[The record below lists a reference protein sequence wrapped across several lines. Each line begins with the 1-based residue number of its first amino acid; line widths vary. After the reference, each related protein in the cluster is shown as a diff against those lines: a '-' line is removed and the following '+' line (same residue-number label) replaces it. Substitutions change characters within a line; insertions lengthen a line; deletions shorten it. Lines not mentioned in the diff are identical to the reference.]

1 MGERP
6 KSCRVALPG
15 TRRLT
20 APWSVP
26 CSQPLHLHHPSLD
39 KQLHPRDMARIIEA
53 RNATTLAP
61 GPPSHP
67 LAPAP
72 AGRHSLSIHPV
83 PVCRSFLG
91 LTTFTRISRSFRS
104 FAHVRRSGAPQP
116 LSGCT
121 RQKAACP
128 SPRRRMRSA
137 QSRILA
143 SRDHHVRAICHEF
156 SIRRGQSGAGHSTV
170 TSATLSCGLP
180 AISQS
185 SPSPA
190 AARRP
195 GRWMWE

>member
-15 TRRLT
+15 TLHG
-20 APWSVP
+20 VP

-72 AGRHSLSIHPV
+72 AGRHSPSIHPV
-83 PVCRSFLG
+83 LVCRPPWDSPHSPG
-91 LTTFTRISRSFRS
+91 SHGPSDRSPMSARS
-104 FAHVRRSGAPQP
+104 SAPQP
-116 LSGCT
+116 LAGCT

-128 SPRRRMRSA
+128 SSRRRMRSA
-137 QSRILA
+137 QSRIPA
-143 SRDHHVRAICHEF
+143 SRDHHVAP
-156 SIRRGQSGAGHSTV
+156 
-170 TSATLSCGLP
+170 SATNSRF
-180 AISQS
+180 AVASQMPDVP
-185 SPSPA
+185 PSPA
-190 AARRP
+190 PLCLVACLPYLNPRLPQPAARRP
-195 GRWMWE
+195 GRWMSE